1 MPINLT
7 GNTIASTYDQLLHVD
22 DGPTATE
29 KTVYSG
35 TGVAT
40 AMKVG
45 TTSAS
50 VGNVQLTG
58 NTVQALTG
66 NLTLGS
72 NIAFGS
78 ASNARTALGLG
89 TMATQNSGAVAIT
102 GGTLSGVTIT
112 GSFTGLTL
120 VESATLATSAS
131 AAGVNLNGNTLA
143 ADGDDV
149 DIGINITPKGTGR
162 TVVGA
167 LSATSPRVITGVN
180 DTNGN
185 ELMKVTAT
193 ASAVNELTLAN
204 AATGSG
210 PTLSAT
216 GDDTDI
222 DINITP
228 KGTGEVNITKVDID
242 DGAIDGTTIGA
253 NAVATIKGS
262 TVLATQASGYAAG
275 AGGTVTQLTSRTTGV
290 TLNQACG
297 EITLV
302 AGTLAGHEA
311 DEFAL
316 TNSEIA
322 DSDVVIVNIKSGAAA
337 GTRKYYTV
345 GVTSVSAGSCTISI
359 GNNDN
364 GALPAAGT
372 DTLVLSF
379 AVIKGVT
386 S

>member
-1 MPINLT
+1 MATNLT
-7 GNTIASTYDQLLHVD
+7 GSTIASTYDQLLHVD

-40 AMKVG
+40 ALKVG
-45 TTSAS
+45 TVSAS
-50 VGNVQLTG
+50 VGNVQFTG
-58 NTVQALTG
+58 NTVQAITG

-102 GGTLSGVTIT
+102 GGTISGVTFT

-120 VESATLATSAS
+120 IESTTLATSAA

-143 ADGDDV
+143 ADG
-149 DIGINITPKGTGR
+149 T
-162 TVVGA
+162 
-167 LSATSPRVITGVN
+167 
-180 DTNGN
+180 
-185 ELMKVTAT
+185 
-193 ASAVNELTLAN
+193 
-204 AATGSG
+204 
-210 PTLSAT
+210 
-216 GDDTDI
+216 DTDI

-253 NAVATIKGS
+253 SSVATIRG
-262 TVLATQASGYAAG
+262 TTILATQASGYTTG
-275 AGGTVTQLTSRTTGV
+275 AGGTITQLTSRTTGV
-290 TLNQACG
+290 TLNQVCG

-311 DEFAL
+311 DEFTL

-322 DSDVVIVNIKSGAAA
+322 ASDVVIVNIKSGAAA

-359 GNNDN
+359 GNHDN

-372 DTLVLSF
+372 DTLILSF